1 MFFNRSKYEYSFP
14 PKVFRCACL
23 GAIIEKCFDNGNYS
37 LTEIADEISN
47 HNFIGKD
54 DNKIFSVKC
63 GEQNRDCVFVCEN
76 HLGILL
82 FAKKKFSCTDIPSP
96 TNATVTYH
104 DGKKET
110 YCVGCIKHYLK
121 LMYHYFYSVNFDL
134 KCS

>member
-14 PKVFRCACL
+14 SKVFRCACL
-23 GAIIEKCFDNGNYS
+23 GAIIEKCFDNVNYS

-82 FAKKKFSCTDIPSP
+82 FAKKKFSCTDIHLQLMQPSLI
-96 TNATVTYH
+96 TMVRRKHTVLVVSNT
-104 DGKKET
+104 
-110 YCVGCIKHYLK
+110 I
-121 LMYHYFYSVNFDL
+121 
-134 KCS
+134 